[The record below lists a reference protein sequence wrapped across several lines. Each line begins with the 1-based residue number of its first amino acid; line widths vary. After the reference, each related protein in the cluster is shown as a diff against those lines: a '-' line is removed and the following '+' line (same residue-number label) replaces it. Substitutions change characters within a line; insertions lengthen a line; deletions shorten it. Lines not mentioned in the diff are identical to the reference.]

1 MKSKRL
7 FISFSL
13 VFGVLILQGCSLIA
27 EKPEQPPV
35 IQTAYDFVLLDSQTE
50 QIISIQQLAEQL
62 KEADVIFIGEFH
74 GNHAS
79 HLLQAQL
86 QNLLYQQNPKQVLSM
101 EQFNRDQ
108 QPILNQYLDDEVG
121 EAYLIN
127 EAPAWE
133 NYAASYR
140 PLVSF
145 AKQNFL
151 PVIAANA
158 PADTVRCI
166 GRQGLAYLDKLTE
179 DEKRLIAAA
188 PFKEIEGYR
197 EEFMTWLEASSHF
210 DKTKAER
217 SYLAQLTRDN
227 TMADSILQ
235 ALSDYPEH
243 QIIHTNGAFHSN
255 HYLGTAGAL
264 KRMKPELT
272 IKVISPVHIEH
283 SQPLKV
289 NKEDYNKGDFIY
301 LLQPQPEKY
310 VNASYRKKAF
320 KAMFKNAD
328 SKTCR

>member
-1 MKSKRL
+1 M
-7 FISFSL
+7 F
-13 VFGVLILQGCSLIA
+13 ILQGCSFVA
-27 EKPEQPPV
+27 EKPDKLPTL
-35 IQTAYDFVLLDSQTE
+35 QTAYDFVLFDSQTR
-50 QIISIQQLAEQL
+50 QPASVQQLALQL
-62 KEADVIFIGEFH
+62 ADADVIFIGEFH

-86 QNLLYQQNPKQVLSM
+86 QNQFYQQNPKQVLSM

-145 AKQNFL
+145 AKQNLL

-166 GRQGLAYLDKLTE
+166 GRQGQAYLAKLTE
-179 DEKRLIAAA
+179 DEKSLIAEA
-188 PFKEIEGYR
+188 PFKEVDGYR
-197 EEFMTWLEASSHF
+197 EQFMEWLKDSSHF
-210 DKTKAER
+210 DEAKAEK

-227 TMADSILQ
+227 TMAESILL
-235 ALSDYPEH
+235 ALSDYPDH
-243 QIIHTNGAFHSN
+243 QIVHTNGAFHSN

-264 KRMKPELT
+264 KRMNSELN
-272 IKVISPVHIEH
+272 IKVISPIH
-283 SQPLKV
+283 SEDSQSLII
-289 NKEDYNKGDFIY
+289 NKEAYQKGDFIY

-310 VNASYRKKAF
+310 VNASYRKQAF
-320 KAMFKNAD
+320 KAMFENAD
-328 SKTCR
+328 SKACR